1 MSSGSALRDAAA
13 AADGAPV
20 AHLAH
25 LLRGPLAG
33 SSLSGPRHTLLAVC
47 PNSEAVTRA
56 ALHAAQADRAP
67 LLFAATLNQ
76 VDRDGGYTGWTPATF
91 AQFVDAES
99 KRLGLDV
106 PVILGLDHG
115 GPWKKDA
122 HVQNGLDYDAAL
134 TETKRSITAC
144 VEAGYDLLHLDPT
157 TDPEHPATT
166 HVPIDRLVERT
177 ITLMR
182 HAEAARR
189 SAGRG
194 PVAYEVGVEETDGPG
209 SETRFQSFCTQ
220 LAEALESTSL
230 PRPSFVVGDVGTAL
244 ASPAFDADRARRLA
258 ADAEQHLGALLKGHY
273 TDDVAAPE
281 QYPLSGVGGANVGP
295 GLSSVE
301 ADALRELE
309 ALEQQLGHDSGL
321 RDALRTAVVESGR
334 WRKWLRPEEDGTPF
348 EELPEERQRWL
359 VDTGSRYVWTAP
371 AVEAARTTL
380 YENVSAYRDAEA
392 YVQWRL
398 RTAIH
403 RYFHAFNLVGL
414 ADQLLTVLS
423 DDEQ

>member
-1 MSSGSALRDAAA
+1 MSSGLALRDAAA
-13 AADGAPV
+13 ATHVAPV

-25 LLRGPLAG
+25 LLRGPLAN
-33 SSLSGPRHTLLAVC
+33 SSSPGPRHTLLAVC
-47 PNSEAVTRA
+47 PNSKAVTRA
-56 ALHAAQADRAP
+56 ALQAAQEAQAP

-91 AQFVDAES
+91 AQFVDAETE
-99 KRLGLDV
+99 RQAIDV
-106 PVILGLDHG
+106 PVFLGLDHG

-122 HVQNGLDYDAAL
+122 HVRRDLDYDAAVS
-134 TETKRSITAC
+134 ETKHSITAC
-144 VEAGYDLLHLDPT
+144 IEAGYDLLHLDPT
-157 TDPEHPATT
+157 TDPEHPAA

-177 ITLMR
+177 IALMR
-182 HAEAARR
+182 HAEEARR
-189 SAGRG
+189 SADRG
-194 PVAYEVGVEETDGPG
+194 PLAYEVGVEETDGPN
-209 SETRFQSFCTQ
+209 SEARFRSFCTQ
-220 LAEALESTSL
+220 LAEALRPTSL

-244 ASPAFDADRARRLA
+244 ASPTFDADRARQLSA
-258 ADAEQHLGALLKGHY
+258 AAEKHLGALLKGHY

-334 WRKWLRPEEDGTPF
+334 WRKWLRPEEDGVPF
-348 EELPEERQRWL
+348 EELPDERQRWL

-371 AVEAARTTL
+371 TVEQARATL
-380 YENVSAYRDAEA
+380 YEHVSAYRDAEA
-392 YVQWRL
+392 YVQWKLKTAVL
-398 RTAIH
+398 R
-403 RYFHAFNLVGL
+403 YLHAFNLVGL
-414 ADQLLTVLS
+414 ANQLLAALS
-423 DDEQ
+423 DDGR